1 MLLQTRELDYSRRM
15 SLRSRNVLFAA
26 CALGLVACGGPKPV
40 PVTPA
45 TTPHAPIDL
54 NPFEG
59 AKMYVNPDYVAAV
72 ENVAKNHPGDAALLK
87 KVSQYPTAIWLSWIK
102 DTKNLP
108 KYLDD
113 AQAQQD
119 AAGKPVVPT
128 FVVYDIPGR
137 DCNAGASAGELDLSE
152 SGEGRYQH
160 DYIDVIAAAVAAHPK
175 LRVAFVMEPDSL
187 ANLVTNLGN
196 EKCQAAAP
204 YYKRG
209 IAYAVAKLSLP
220 NAFLYLDAAH
230 AGWLGWPKNIV
241 KAVAIYKEVLV
252 MAGGPDRIRGF
263 ATDVSN
269 YNPAKDPTAPPRV
282 AEYPP
287 NDELG
292 YVADLAKLLPTVGIS
307 GKAFVIDTGRDG
319 RANVKTSG
327 ANWCNIKG
335 AGLGERPQ
343 ASPSP
348 NVDAY
353 LWIKVPG
360 ESDGVADPKAPRYDE
375 NCSSDDATPGAPQ
388 AGDMFET
395 YLIDLAKNANPP
407 L

>member
-1 MLLQTRELDYSRRM
+1 MRRLDI
-15 SLRSRNVLFAA
+15 LFAA
-26 CALGLVACGGPKPV
+26 STLALAACGPKPV

-45 TTPHAPIDL
+45 TTPPAPIGM
-54 NPFEG
+54 NPFDG

-72 ENVAKNHPGDAALLK
+72 DGVAKSHPADAALLK
-87 KVSQYPTAIWLSWIK
+87 KIAQYPTAIWLSWIK
-102 DTKNLP
+102 DTKNLS

-113 AQAQQD
+113 AQAQQA

-128 FVVYDIPGR
+128 FVVYNIPGR
-137 DCNAGASAGELDLSE
+137 DCNAEASAGELDLSE
-152 SGEGRYQH
+152 TGEARYQR
-160 DYIDVIAAAVAAHPK
+160 DYIDVIAAAVVAHPK
-175 LRVAFVMEPDSL
+175 VRVAFILEPDSL

-196 EKCQAAAP
+196 AKCQAAEP

-241 KAVAIYKEVLV
+241 KAVQIYKDVLT

-282 AEYPP
+282 PEYPP

-292 YVADLAKLLPTVGIS
+292 YVADLAKLLPTVGIKD
-307 GKAFVIDTGRDG
+307 KAFVIDTGRDG
-319 RANVKTSG
+319 RPNIKTAG

-343 ASPSP
+343 ASPAP

-360 ESDGVADPKAPRYDE
+360 ESDGVADPKAPRYDA
-375 NCSSDDATPGAPQ
+375 NCSSDDATAGAPQ
-388 AGDMFET
+388 AGDMFES
-395 YLIDLAKNANPP
+395 YLIDLAKNAAPP